1 MEWLSRTSLLIGE
14 EQIGKFK
21 DTNVLV
27 VGLGGVGAYAAEQ
40 LARAGIGNMTIV
52 DGDIYQPSNIN
63 RQLMALNSTLGR
75 PKAEIMR
82 DRILDINPN
91 ISVTPINNY
100 VTDEEMINIISPEF
114 DYIID
119 AIDTLAPKI
128 NLIYHSLEKGVKIVS
143 SMGAGGKTDPM
154 QIRIADI
161 KKSYKCPLARVVR
174 KRLHKLG
181 IRSGVKVVFSTE
193 DVVKESIIPEEGR
206 NKKSAVGTISYLPP
220 LFGCYCASVVV
231 NDLLGK

>member
-1 MEWLSRTSLLIGE
+1 
-14 EQIGKFK
+14 
-21 DTNVLV
+21 
-27 VGLGGVGAYAAEQ
+27 
-40 LARAGIGNMTIV
+40 
-52 DGDIYQPSNIN
+52 
-63 RQLMALNSTLGR
+63 
-75 PKAEIMR
+75 
-82 DRILDINPN
+82 
-91 ISVTPINNY
+91 
-100 VTDEEMINIISPEF
+100 
-114 DYIID
+114 
-119 AIDTLAPKI
+119 
-128 NLIYHSLEKGVKIVS
+128 
-143 SMGAGGKTDPM
+143 M

>member
-143 SMGAGGKTDPM
+143 SMGAGAKP
-154 QIRIADI
+154 ILC
-161 KKSYKCPLARVVR
+161 KFV
-174 KRLHKLG
+174 
-181 IRSGVKVVFSTE
+181 
-193 DVVKESIIPEEGR
+193 
-206 NKKSAVGTISYLPP
+206 LPI
-220 LFGCYCASVVV
+220 
-231 NDLLGK
+231 